1 MAPQPLSCTRQRQSR
16 SPGGSRRLAQSGN
29 GEETS
34 SVSRCPVLQSRC
46 RCCTGQVEAP
56 FGHGALDQHRSVPS
70 PLRNAIA
77 PTVNTAELLGVPT
90 AVMCWRL
97 RSRTPPR
104 AHAGAA
110 SHPSVGRAP
119 TRRCPPR
126 SRPGG
131 QAGSAGG
138 RGRCGGGRAPR
149 PFAMTRP
156 HSCLKSSGSPR
167 GPSDRDRRRC

>member
-1 MAPQPLSCTRQRQSR
+1 MHRATRQRQSW

-77 PTVNTAELLGVPT
+77 PTVNTENCSAY
-90 AVMCWRL
+90 R
-97 RSRTPPR
+97 PPSC
-104 AHAGAA
+104 AGGPAPEP
-110 SHPSVGRAP
+110 PSG
-119 TRRCPPR
+119 TRRCRLPPLSR
-126 SRPGG
+126 ARPNPPMPPSSRPGG
-131 QAGSAGG
+131 QSGSAGG